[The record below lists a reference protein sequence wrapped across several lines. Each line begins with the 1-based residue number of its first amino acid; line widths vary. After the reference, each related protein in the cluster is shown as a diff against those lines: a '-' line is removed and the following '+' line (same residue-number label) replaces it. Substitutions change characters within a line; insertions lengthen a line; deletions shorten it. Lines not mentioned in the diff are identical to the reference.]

1 MKDDLRLAKETLQT
15 RGLSLVLVRGGK
27 LLRWSQREGIA
38 DLLVFMEELG
48 AELQGAALAD
58 KVVGKA
64 VAMVVRYAGIASVYS
79 PLASQAALVQLRG
92 AGVTLEYDQVVPN
105 ILNKQGK
112 DTCPLERLT
121 LALDD
126 PREAVEALREF
137 LSNL

>member
-1 MKDDLRLAKETLQT
+1 MKDDLRLAKETLQA
-15 RGLSLVLVRGGK
+15 RGLSLVLVKGGK

-38 DLLVFMEELG
+38 DLLAFMEELG

-64 VAMVVRYAGIASVYS
+64 VAMVVCYAGIASVYS

-92 AGVTLEYDQVVPN
+92 AGVTVEYDQVVPN
-105 ILNKQGK
+105 ILNKQGTG
-112 DTCPLERLT
+112 TCPLERLT

-137 LSNL
+137 LRNL